1 MQKLTQKLTARQ
13 FNALTAYKAGKK
25 LDKGMMA
32 ALIRKGAIEGDM
44 PAAAPATQDAGPYVI
59 YNALTKAIYR
69 VKAPGVGCTKL
80 AKYAT
85 QRTARAQLT
94 RLRRDAAERRLSGKR
109 HDAEIGDLA
118 ILSLAEYEKLDT
130 MVTRKNFM
138 TGAEY
143 QEDVNTP
150 YYCSPSSETYWSM

>member
-1 MQKLTQKLTARQ
+1 MVDMLLYIHTEANGKDDMK
-13 FNALTAYKAGKK
+13 ALTDRQAQALARYNAGGKI
-25 LDKGMMA
+25 DKGMMS
-32 ALIRKGAIEGDM
+32 ALIRKGAIQGEVTA
-44 PAAAPATQDAGPYVI
+44 PAAQDAGAYVI

-69 VKAPGVGCTKL
+69 V
-80 AKYAT
+80 YAT

-150 YYCSPSSETYWSM
+150 YHCSPSSETYWSA